1 MTTNQ
6 LTAIGIDIDGTITLD
21 PNFYSEFSH
30 ACRRN
35 SVSVHIVSAR
45 PREFLSGTEEEL
57 QELGIVYDE
66 LHLLPS
72 MEEAIALCPHREI
85 DVFHRHFWMK
95 VQYATSRGLS
105 HFIDDNE
112 RVLDLFRLYAPEI
125 HVFEAI
131 DYQSLSALVTNK
143 ISQPTGCGA

>member
-6 LTAIGIDIDGTITLD
+6 LTAIGIDIDGTITLAPD
-21 PNFYSEFSH
+21 FYAEFSH

-35 SVSVHIVSAR
+35 GVIVHIVSAR

-57 QELGIVYDE
+57 QELGIVYDD

-72 MEEAIALCPHREI
+72 MEESITLCPHSEI

-112 RVLDLFRLYAPEI
+112 RVLDLFREYAPEV
-125 HVFEAI
+125 HVYEAI
-131 DYQSLSALVTNK
+131 DYQSLGEALIQQAT
-143 ISQPTGCGA
+143 SP

>member
-21 PNFYSEFSH
+21 PNFYSGFSH

-35 SVSVHIVSAR
+35 GVIVHIVSAR

-57 QELGIVYDE
+57 QELGIIYDE

-72 MEEAIALCPHREI
+72 MEEAIALCPHSKI
-85 DVFHRHFWMK
+85 DVFDRHFWMK

-112 RVLDLFRLYAPEI
+112 RVLDLFREYAPEV
-125 HVFEAI
+125 HVYEAM
-131 DYQSLSALVTNK
+131 DYQLLGEALIQQAT
-143 ISQPTGCGA
+143 SP

>member
-35 SVSVHIVSAR
+35 GVSVHIVSAR

-57 QELGIVYDE
+57 QELGIVYDD

-72 MEEAIALCPHREI
+72 MEESITLCPHSEI

-112 RVLDLFRLYAPEI
+112 RVLDLFREYAPEV
-125 HVFEAI
+125 HVYEAI
-131 DYQSLSALVTNK
+131 DYQSLGEALIQQAT
-143 ISQPTGCGA
+143 SP

>member
-35 SVSVHIVSAR
+35 GVSVHIVSAR

-112 RVLDLFRLYAPEI
+112 RVLDLFRLYAP
-125 HVFEAI
+125 AI
-131 DYQSLSALVTNK
+131 CAIKAAEYLLLKNMLQKHGGTER
-143 ISQPTGCGA
+143 

>member
-6 LTAIGIDIDGTITLD
+6 LTAIGIDIDGTITLAPD
-21 PNFYSEFSH
+21 FYAEFSH
-30 ACRRN
+30 ACRQN
-35 SVSVHIVSAR
+35 GVVVHIVSAR

-57 QELGIVYDE
+57 QELGIVYDD

-72 MEEAIALCPHREI
+72 MEESITLCPHSEI

-112 RVLDLFRLYAPEI
+112 RVLDLFREYAPEV
-125 HVFEAI
+125 HVYEAI
-131 DYQSLSALVTNK
+131 DYQSLGEALIQQAT
-143 ISQPTGCGA
+143 SP